1 MTVQRL
7 YYNYFALSSSKFV
20 CTLCCTLQYGVFFHA
35 SFCYQRSTR
44 FLFWAAH
51 VSLFYDTVCYVRQK
65 QSLIIAS
72 FKCALVCFVSV
83 LKSTSFVF
91 KWKHVV
97 RVLSPLSQKSCGGSH
112 FCRLKYSCNT
122 VNPLLSPPGRLIY
135 FKPIWGRGG
144 GEELNRDGGL
154 IWEGGCLFNLER
166 TMVLVI

>member
-122 VNPLLSPPGRLIY
+122 VNPLLSPPREAYL
-135 FKPIWGRGG
+135 FQAHLRPGG
-144 GEELNRDGGL
+144 GGA
-154 IWEGGCLFNLER
+154 
-166 TMVLVI
+166 